1 MGQEPNQITQ
11 DIAQARAEL
20 GSNLGELEHKVKS
33 VADWRCQFKKRPMAI
48 LGLAFGGGLLLSRL
62 MKHTNGRRGKW
73 RRHSWIPVI

>member
-1 MGQEPNQITQ
+1 MGQEPDQITQ

-33 VADWRCQFKKRPMAI
+33 VADWRCQFQKRPMAI

-62 MKHTNGRRGKW
+62 VKQTNGRGKRR
-73 RRHSWIPVI
+73 RRHSWIPVV